1 MRARNQQID
10 AQGTQRRRPLTYSVF
25 PPVGE
30 TKLRVFKSSWFALE
44 QKSRTFI
51 LSREGDAR
59 LPSGCRLTY
68 LYLTEQPYGFVLDVL
83 TDLPAMDSSSAT
95 FT

>member
-1 MRARNQQID
+1 MRERNQQID
-10 AQGTQRRRPLTYSVF
+10 APGTQRPRPLTYS
-25 PPVGE
+25 PG
-30 TKLRVFKSSWFALE
+30 
-44 QKSRTFI
+44 
-51 LSREGDAR
+51 

-83 TDLPAMDSSSAT
+83 TDLPASDSSSAT